1 MHIVEMV
8 NDILQS
14 IYVYV
19 PQELVIIILACI
31 TMIIIE
37 SIKNGK
43 NN

>member
-19 PQELVIIILACI
+19 PQELVIIILACV

-37 SIKNGK
+37 SVKNGK

>member
-19 PQELVIIILACI
+19 PQELVIIILACV
-31 TMIIIE
+31 TMLIIE
-37 SIKNGK
+37 SVKRG
-43 NN
+43 

>member
-19 PQELVIIILACI
+19 PQELVIIILACV
-31 TMIIIE
+31 TMLIIE
-37 SIKNGK
+37 SVKNGK
-43 NN
+43 KG